1 MGTLDLHHKP
11 AKKYAKRFEQRRLS
25 DSADDSTIFL
35 YHARLFADL
44 IHLAG
49 IPLRLAQNNLS
60 GGIIMY

>member
-1 MGTLDLHHKP
+1 MDTLDLHHKLV
-11 AKKYAKRFEQRRLS
+11 KEHTKRFNQRGLF
-25 DSADDSTIFL
+25 DSADDSTIFV

-60 GGIIMY
+60 GGIIMH

>member
-1 MGTLDLHHKP
+1 MNTLDLHHKP
-11 AKKYAKRFEQRRLS
+11 AKEHTNRFDQRGLS
-25 DSADDSTIFL
+25 DSTDDSTIFL

-60 GGIIMY
+60 GGIIMH